1 MACQKAR
8 KNNPERQSNK
18 LKTDTDMI
26 QILELSVKLQNYET
40 LRALMEKLDNI
51 KN

>member
-1 MACQKAR
+1 MPKS
-8 KNNPERQSNK
+8 KKKHNPERQSNK